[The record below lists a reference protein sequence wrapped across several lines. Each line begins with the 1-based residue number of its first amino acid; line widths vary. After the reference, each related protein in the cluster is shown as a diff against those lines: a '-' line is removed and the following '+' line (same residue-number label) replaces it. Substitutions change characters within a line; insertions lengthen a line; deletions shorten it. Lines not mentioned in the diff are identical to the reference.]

1 MIPPPKK
8 KVGPPPPKV
17 KQHRSIHIQRDLL
30 ELGATGSNSD
40 AGGYTS
46 KILAPIYKPRNKKP
60 NAIELV
66 NLSKAKKLIKKI
78 ESSEVSAEEK
88 TFLIAAAQRHNVFQY
103 KLVADYYAHASK
115 PMQALM
121 EDSALV
127 IIDFDSA
134 IQKGYVKF
142 TDEIKE
148 LYVAEYEKSK

>member
-8 KVGPPPPKV
+8 KIGPPPPKV
-17 KQHRSIHIQRDLL
+17 KQARSIHIQRDLL
-30 ELGATGSNSD
+30 ELGAIGSSSD

-46 KILAPIYKPRNKKP
+46 KILAPIYKPKNKKP
-60 NAIELV
+60 HVMELV
-66 NLSKAKKLIKKI
+66 NLSKTKKLIKKI
-78 ESSEVSAEEK
+78 EASEVSDEEK
-88 TFLIAAAQRHNVFQY
+88 AFLIAAAQRHNVFFY
-103 KLVADYYAHASK
+103 NRVADYYAHATK

-148 LYVAEYEKSK
+148 LYIAEYEKAK